1 MRGPVSYTG
10 MERRMERG
18 MERGAG
24 GGSVGGAHSSK
35 WPDACSQRAYH
46 SFLLSPQPLTAG
58 TVALESTNHRRMC
71 ETGAHDASL
80 LGKEVGP
87 RCLETCPGDPGP
99 PGEPGS
105 AWELGEP
112 APSLGQPHQPLLQ
125 ELPLVAGVTA
135 LPQEPVVLVL
145 VLQQLQHALL
155 QLLPKGPEDEELDD
169 QRDVAGDALA
179 DLLGGKEGRQVHR
192 RVRPRPHRR
201 APGPTWTGAG
211 H

>member
-112 APSLGQPHQPLLQ
+112 GSAASAAPSGTSSCRWCHCAPSGASRISPCSAAAAACSSAAAAQGRRMKNWMIRGMWL
-125 ELPLVAGVTA
+125 EMRLPTS
-135 LPQEPVVLVL
+135 
-145 VLQQLQHALL
+145 
-155 QLLPKGPEDEELDD
+155 
-169 QRDVAGDALA
+169 
-179 DLLGGKEGRQVHR
+179 
-192 RVRPRPHRR
+192 
-201 APGPTWTGAG
+201 
-211 H
+211 